1 MIMKNLEKPVSDV
14 IETALH
20 DNTYWEEIHVL
31 DRSFMIQR
39 VKDIDTLLEVISD
52 EEFNEDERLP
62 YWADIWPSAIA
73 LSEYVLENQQVFKGK
88 RILELG
94 CGLGL
99 VGITVT
105 AIGED
110 VLFTDYDPHALR
122 FTQTNFKRNF
132 NRPASVQLLDWRNPG
147 HSESFDI
154 ILAADILYEK
164 RWLGPVLNILDK
176 KLTMHGI
183 AYIADPDRTV
193 AREIYSMI
201 ESKNWHRQSVLKR
214 TKVYDKLH
222 AVIINRITK
231 C

>member
-1 MIMKNLEKPVSDV
+1 MRQNQIPYHTSIDTTLY
-14 IETALH
+14 
-20 DNTYWEEIHVL
+20 DNTCWEEISLL
-31 DRSFMIQR
+31 DKRFVIQR
-39 VKDIDTLLEVISD
+39 VKNVDKLLDAISE
-52 EEFNEDERLP
+52 EEFKKDERLP

-73 LSEYVLENQQVFKGK
+73 LSEYVLENQKVFKGK
-88 RILELG
+88 KILELG

-105 AIGED
+105 AIGGD

-132 NRPASVQLLDWRNPG
+132 SRPASVQLLDWRNPG

-176 KLTMHGI
+176 KLTIHGI
-183 AYIADPDRTV
+183 AYIADPDRTI

-214 TKVYDKLH
+214 TQVYDKLH

>member
-1 MIMKNLEKPVSDV
+1 MRQYQIPYHTSIDTTLY
-14 IETALH
+14 
-20 DNTYWEEIHVL
+20 DNTCWEEISLL
-31 DRSFMIQR
+31 DKRFVIQR
-39 VKDIDTLLEVISD
+39 VKNVDKLLDAISE
-52 EEFNEDERLP
+52 EEFKKDERLP

-73 LSEYVLENQQVFKGK
+73 LSEYVLENQKVFKGK
-88 RILELG
+88 KILELG

-105 AIGED
+105 AIGGD
-110 VLFTDYDPHALR
+110 VLFTDYDPHALG

-132 NRPASVQLLDWRNPG
+132 SRPASVQLLDWRNPG

-183 AYIADPDRTV
+183 AYIADPDRTI

-201 ESKNWHRQSVLKR
+201 ERKNWHRQSVLKR
-214 TKVYDKLH
+214 TQVYDKLH
-222 AVIINRITK
+222 AVVINRITK

>member
-1 MIMKNLEKPVSDV
+1 MRQYQIPNHTSIDTTLY
-14 IETALH
+14 
-20 DNTYWEEIHVL
+20 DNTYWEEISLL
-31 DRSFMIQR
+31 DKRFVIQR
-39 VKDIDTLLEVISD
+39 VKNIDKLLDAISE
-52 EEFNEDERLP
+52 EEFKKDERLP
-62 YWADIWPSAIA
+62 YWADIWPSAIS
-73 LSEYVLENQQVFKGK
+73 LSEYVLENQNVFKGK
-88 RILELG
+88 KILELG

-105 AIGED
+105 AIGGD

-132 NRPASVQLLDWRNPG
+132 SRPASVQLLDWRNPG
-147 HSESFDI
+147 HSESFDV

-176 KLTMHGI
+176 KLAMHGI
-183 AYIADPDRTV
+183 AYVADPDRTV
-193 AREIYSMI
+193 AREIYTMI
-201 ESKNWHRQSVLKR
+201 ESKDWHRQSVLKR

-222 AVIINRITK
+222 NVIINKITK

>member
-1 MIMKNLEKPVSDV
+1 MRQNQIPYHTSIDTTLY
-14 IETALH
+14 
-20 DNTYWEEIHVL
+20 DNTCWEEISLL
-31 DRSFMIQR
+31 DKRFVIQR
-39 VKDIDTLLEVISD
+39 VKNVDKLLDAISE
-52 EEFNEDERLP
+52 EEFKKDERLP

-73 LSEYVLENQQVFKGK
+73 LSEYVLENQKVFKGK
-88 RILELG
+88 KILELG

-105 AIGED
+105 AIGGD

-132 NRPASVQLLDWRNPG
+132 SRPASVQLLDWRNPS

-214 TKVYDKLH
+214 TQVYDKLH

>member
-1 MIMKNLEKPVSDV
+1 MRQNQIPYHTSIDTTLY
-14 IETALH
+14 
-20 DNTYWEEIHVL
+20 DNTCWEEISLL
-31 DRSFMIQR
+31 DKRFVIQR
-39 VKDIDTLLEVISD
+39 VKNVDKLLDAISE
-52 EEFNEDERLP
+52 EEFKKDERLP

-73 LSEYVLENQQVFKGK
+73 LSEYVLENQKVFKGK
-88 RILELG
+88 KILELG

-105 AIGED
+105 AIGGD

-132 NRPASVQLLDWRNPG
+132 SRPASVQLLDWRNPS

-176 KLTMHGI
+176 KLIMHGI

-214 TKVYDKLH
+214 TQVYDKLH

>member
-1 MIMKNLEKPVSDV
+1 MRQNQIPYHTSIDTTLY
-14 IETALH
+14 
-20 DNTYWEEIHVL
+20 DNTCWEEISLL
-31 DRSFMIQR
+31 DKRFVIQR
-39 VKDIDTLLEVISD
+39 VKNVDKLLDAISE
-52 EEFNEDERLP
+52 EEFKKDERLP

-73 LSEYVLENQQVFKGK
+73 LSEYVLENQKVFKGK
-88 RILELG
+88 KILELG

-105 AIGED
+105 AIGGD

-132 NRPASVQLLDWRNPG
+132 SRPASVQLLDWRNPG
-147 HSESFDI
+147 NSESFDI

-176 KLTMHGI
+176 KLAMHGI

-201 ESKNWHRQSVLKR
+201 ESKNWYRQSVLKR